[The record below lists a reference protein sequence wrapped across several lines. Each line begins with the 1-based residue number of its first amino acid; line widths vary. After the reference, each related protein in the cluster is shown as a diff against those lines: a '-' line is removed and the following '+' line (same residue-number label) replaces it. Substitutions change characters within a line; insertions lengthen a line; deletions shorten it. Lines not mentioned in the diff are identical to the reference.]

1 MHFVSVDNVKP
12 AYLSLSQILDLFEV
26 FTYLLVG
33 AMKAICGKPT
43 FVKGK
48 QKPNVKN

>member
-26 FTYLLVG
+26 FPYLLVG
-33 AMKAICGKPT
+33 AIKAICGKPT

-48 QKPNVKN
+48 QKRNVKN